1 MPTNTLTSLA
11 ILRVQVNHNGDYLT
25 YLEPFILQVLTD
37 CGANVVTTNYV
48 TDSLEQR
55 FGIAIPERPVELVL
69 RRFAKRKVLTRG
81 NNEFR
86 ITGTIPDPQLTSK
99 HAEAQRHIRSVISGI
114 GRFSKDSANPIED
127 DEEIVAAVCAFLSEF
142 DISCLRSYLR
152 GTTIPEAVD
161 ASSTDKTLVSNY
173 VQFIHLNEPERFNS
187 FLVLVQGHMLA
198 NALVCADLENAPKSF
213 SGVTFYLDTPLLVR
227 TLGLEGET
235 KQQAASELITLLRNL
250 GGSVAAF
257 AHSREELGNVIQGA
271 ANYLESPEGRG
282 EIIQEARRAGTTRS
296 DLILLAETV
305 DDKLAEA
312 HIEVI
317 PTPGYTQRIQ
327 IDEAAFEQ
335 VLVDEI
341 SYFNTRA
348 KEYDVNSVRSI
359 YVQRNKKHIPSLE
372 KSHAVLVTSNSAFA
386 KAAWQYGQQ
395 YAPSQ
400 AASTVITDF
409 TLANLA
415 WLKAPMGGPAVP
427 TTQLMSFCYAALQ
440 PSRELLGK
448 YLSEIEKLEEQG
460 AILER
465 DLQLLR
471 SSPLVSNELMNLTLG
486 DDELLTE
493 ETVTEI
499 LERVTDEIKR
509 EETDRA
515 DQLEIERSNVQQA
528 LAEESGRSEQLE
540 RERLIAAQALRE
552 QSERS
557 DQLERDRAATQG
569 SLDFERGQNN
579 SIISNLYWDCQKK
592 AKRQARGIVL
602 ALSVL
607 LIAVIVVSQL
617 QMAGLPPEAR
627 WPITG
632 VAIILMLANT
642 LFGLTMKGIY
652 PWIENTLQRK
662 TFQRQSK
669 TLGIDVDME
678 EVVTIPRIAS

>member
-37 CGANVVTTNYV
+37 CVANVVTSNYV
-48 TDSLEQR
+48 KDSLEQR
-55 FGIAIPERPVELVL
+55 FGIAIPDRPVELVL
-69 RRFAKRKVLTRG
+69 RRIARQKVLTRG
-81 NNEFR
+81 SNEFR

-99 HAEAQRHIRSVISGI
+99 QAEAQRHIRSVITGI
-114 GRFSKDSANPIED
+114 RRFSMDSVHPMEKE
-127 DEEIVAAVCAFLSEF
+127 EEIVEAVCAFLSEF
-142 DISCLRSYLR
+142 DVSCLRSYLR
-152 GTTIPEAVD
+152 GTAIPEAVD

-173 VQFIHLNEPERFNS
+173 VQSIHLNEPERFNS

-198 NALVCADLENAPKSF
+198 NALVCTDLENVPKSF
-213 SGVTFYLDTPLLVR
+213 GGVIFYLDTPLLVR
-227 TLGLEGET
+227 ILGLEGET
-235 KQQAASELITLLRNL
+235 KQQAASELIDLLRNL

-271 ANYLESPEGRG
+271 ATYLESPEGRG
-282 EIIQEARRAGTTRS
+282 AIIQEARRAGITRS
-296 DLILLAETV
+296 DLILLAETA
-305 DDKLAEA
+305 DEHLAEA
-312 HIEVI
+312 HIEVL
-317 PTPGYTQRIQ
+317 PTPGYIQRVQ

-335 VLVDEI
+335 VLVDEV
-341 SYFNTRA
+341 SYFNPRA

-359 YVQRNKKHIPSLE
+359 YVQRNRKHVPSLE

-386 KAAWQYGQQ
+386 KAAWQYGQR

-448 YLSEIEKLEEQG
+448 YLNEIEKLEEQG
-460 AILER
+460 VILER

-509 EETDRA
+509 EEGDRA
-515 DQLEIERSNVQQA
+515 DQLEIERSNAQQA
-528 LAEESGRSEQLE
+528 LEEETERSELLV
-540 RERLIAAQALRE
+540 RERLITEKALEE

-557 DQLERDRAATQG
+557 ERLEREKYTTQQA
-569 SLDFERGQNN
+569 LDIQVGQNHR
-579 SIISNLYWDCQKK
+579 IISNLYWDCQRR
-592 AKRQARGIVL
+592 AKRQAKGIIL
-602 ALSVL
+602 ALSVV
-607 LIAVIVVSQL
+607 LIVVIVVSQL
-617 QMAGLPPEAR
+617 QITGLPSGAR
-627 WPITG
+627 WPITSI
-632 VAIILMLANT
+632 AIVLMIVNT

-662 TFQRQSK
+662 AFQRQSR
-669 TLGIDVDME
+669 TLEIDIEKVGI
-678 EVVTIPRIAS
+678 T

>member
-25 YLEPFILQVLTD
+25 YLEPFILQVLSD
-37 CGANVVTTNYV
+37 CVANVVTTNYV
-48 TDSLEQR
+48 KDSLEQR
-55 FGIAIPERPVELVL
+55 FGIAIPDRPVELVL
-69 RRFAKRKVLTRG
+69 RRIARQKVLTRG

-99 HAEAQRHIRSVISGI
+99 QAEAQRHIRSVITGI
-114 GRFSKDSANPIED
+114 QRFSIDSVHPMGKE
-127 DEEIVAAVCAFLSEF
+127 EEIVEAVCAFLSEF
-142 DISCLRSYLR
+142 DVSCIRSYLR
-152 GTTIPEAVD
+152 GTAIPEAVD

-173 VQFIHLNEPERFNS
+173 VQSIHLNEPERFNS

-198 NALVCADLENAPKSF
+198 NALVCTDLENAPKSF
-213 SGVTFYLDTPLLVR
+213 GGVIFYLDTPLLVR
-227 TLGLEGET
+227 ILGLEGET
-235 KQQAASELITLLRNL
+235 KQQAASELIELLRNL

-271 ANYLESPEGRG
+271 ATYLESPEGRG
-282 EIIQEARRAGTTRS
+282 AIIQEARRAGITRS
-296 DLILLAETV
+296 DLILLAETA
-305 DDKLAEA
+305 DEHLAEA
-312 HIEVI
+312 HIEVL
-317 PTPGYTQRIQ
+317 PTPGYIQRVQ

-335 VLVDEI
+335 VLVDEV
-341 SYFNTRA
+341 SYFNPRA

-359 YVQRNKKHIPSLE
+359 YVQRNRKHVPSLE

-386 KAAWQYGQQ
+386 KAAWQYGQR

-415 WLKAPMGGPAVP
+415 WLKAPMGGPTVP

-448 YLSEIEKLEEQG
+448 YLNEIEKLEEQG
-460 AILER
+460 VILER

-509 EETDRA
+509 EEADRA
-515 DQLEIERSNVQQA
+515 DQLEIERSSAQQA
-528 LAEESGRSEQLE
+528 LEEEAERSELLV
-540 RERLIAAQALRE
+540 RERLIAEKALEE

-557 DQLERDRAATQG
+557 ERLEREKYTAQEALEIQV
-569 SLDFERGQNN
+569 GQNHR
-579 SIISNLYWDCQKK
+579 IISNLYWNCQRR
-592 AKRQARGIVL
+592 AKRQAKGIIL
-602 ALSVL
+602 TLSVV

-617 QMAGLPPEAR
+617 QITGLPSGAR
-627 WPITG
+627 WSITTI
-632 VAIILMLANT
+632 AIVLMVVNT

-662 TFQRQSK
+662 AFQRQSR
-669 TLGIDVDME
+669 TLGIDIE
-678 EVVTIPRIAS
+678 EVGII

>member
-1 MPTNTLTSLA
+1 M
-11 ILRVQVNHNGDYLT
+11 
-25 YLEPFILQVLTD
+25 
-37 CGANVVTTNYV
+37 
-48 TDSLEQR
+48 
-55 FGIAIPERPVELVL
+55 
-69 RRFAKRKVLTRG
+69 
-81 NNEFR
+81 
-86 ITGTIPDPQLTSK
+86 
-99 HAEAQRHIRSVISGI
+99 
-114 GRFSKDSANPIED
+114 
-127 DEEIVAAVCAFLSEF
+127 
-142 DISCLRSYLR
+142 
-152 GTTIPEAVD
+152 
-161 ASSTDKTLVSNY
+161 
-173 VQFIHLNEPERFNS
+173 QFIHLNEPERFNS

-198 NALVCADLENAPKSF
+198 NALVCTDLENAPKSF
-213 SGVTFYLDTPLLVR
+213 SGVTFFLDTPLLVR
-227 TLGLEGET
+227 TLGLEGGT

-271 ANYLESPEGRG
+271 ATYLESPEGRG

-296 DLILLAETV
+296 DLILLAETA

-341 SYFNTRA
+341 SYFNPRA

-395 YAPSQ
+395 YSPSQ

-493 ETVTEI
+493 DTVTEI

-509 EETDRA
+509 EEADRA
-515 DQLEIERSNVQQA
+515 DQLEIERSTVQQA
-528 LAEESGRSEQLE
+528 LEEETGRSEHLQRERLMAEQALKEESERSDRLE
-540 RERLIAAQALRE
+540 RERLTTQQALEQQVQQNDRVRSKLYWKCKRNAKICALGITLFVSLFPIAIIAA
-552 QSERS
+552 S
-557 DQLERDRAATQG
+557 QLEP
-569 SLDFERGQNN
+569 
-579 SIISNLYWDCQKK
+579 
-592 AKRQARGIVL
+592 
-602 ALSVL
+602 
-607 LIAVIVVSQL
+607 
-617 QMAGLPPEAR
+617 AGLPQWGR
-627 WPITG
+627 WSITA
-632 VAIILMLANT
+632 VAIAITAAN
-642 LFGLTMKGIY
+642 LYGLTMRGVY
-652 PWIENTLQRK
+652 PWIENTIRTKL
-662 TFQRQSK
+662 FQRQAKLLES
-669 TLGIDVDME
+669 T
-678 EVVTIPRIAS
+678 